1 MDALDLLEQQHRDV
15 RELLERLALEACG
28 ASTRESINEVVR
40 AVEAH
45 VRIEE
50 AYVYIACASKLRG
63 EERAMQANEERTGI
77 LSALRS
83 LKATHPSDPHFS
95 VHVAT
100 LSERFSRHA
109 DTEEDAVFPKLKR
122 TLTDEA
128 LDVLGEA
135 IVRAHERVVKEHLE
149 DKPCVELEPLRMSR
163 RSIRAHRQPSAHRS
177 TIVRSGVRQK
187 IRPTSPG

>member
-15 RELLERLALEACG
+15 RELLDRLALEPG
-28 ASTRESINEVVR
+28 GENSTEAIEAVVR

-63 EERAMQANEERTGI
+63 DDRAALASEKRAGI
-77 LSALRS
+77 LSALHTLS
-83 LKATHPSDPHFS
+83 STHPSDPHFRA
-95 VHVAT
+95 HVAT
-100 LSERFSRHA
+100 LAERFVRHA
-109 DTEEDAVFPKLKR
+109 DAEEDVVFPKLKR

-135 IVRAHERVVKEHLE
+135 LARAHQRFLLE
-149 DKPCVELEPLRMSR
+149 DKPCLELQTARTSRQSPRAIRERMQR
-163 RSIRAHRQPSAHRS
+163 RG
-177 TIVRSGVRQK
+177 TIVRSGVRQRV
-187 IRPTSPG
+187 RPTSVE